1 MKADVLKGQ
10 HKIVFKG
17 LFASEVHQVWKM
29 TENLGAYYGVRMG
42 AREPVKNLF
51 SLLTKSSVD
60 EDIRSV
66 ISWGG
71 DNASFIVHNFTK
83 FHSLVV
89 ELYGQTKTAWLKS
102 FHDFGFYRE
111 NERARTFR
119 HRQGLLQRERPDLIS
134 EIRYCGQPG
143 KKRVKA

>member
-1 MKADVLKGQ
+1 MKAEVLKGQ

-29 TENLGAYYGVRMG
+29 TENLGACYGVREG
-42 AREPVKNLF
+42 ARKPVKDLF
-51 SLLTKSSVD
+51 TLLTRSSVE

-83 FHSLVV
+83 FHNLVT
-89 ELYGQTKTAWLKS
+89 ELYGKSKTAWLKS
-102 FHDFGFYRE
+102 WNDYVSCQLAAFYLFFYE
-111 NERARTFR
+111 KKFLKCIICPTGVL
-119 HRQGLLQRERPDLIS
+119 QGE
-134 EIRYCGQPG
+134 
-143 KKRVKA
+143 

>member
-1 MKADVLKGQ
+1 MKAEVLKGQ

-29 TENLGAYYGVRMG
+29 TENLGACYGVQTG

-51 SLLTKSSVD
+51 SLLTKSSMD
-60 EDIRSV
+60 EDIRS
-66 ISWGG
+66 
-71 DNASFIVHNFTK
+71 
-83 FHSLVV
+83 
-89 ELYGQTKTAWLKS
+89 
-102 FHDFGFYRE
+102 GFYRE

-119 HRQGLLQRERPDLIS
+119 HRQGLLQSERPDLIS